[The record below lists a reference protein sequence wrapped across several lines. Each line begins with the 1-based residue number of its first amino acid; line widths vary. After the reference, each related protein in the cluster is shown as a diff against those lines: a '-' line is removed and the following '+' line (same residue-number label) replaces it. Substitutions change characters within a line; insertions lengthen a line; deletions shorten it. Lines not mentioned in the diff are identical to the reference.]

1 MTSSRIRERYR
12 PYLAAASR
20 YVTALNDGV
29 HVAHVA
35 ARDRVCRAA
44 RKEAVCEQAGWPS
57 SQILQHQN
65 STSAARHGVSG
76 RL

>member
-1 MTSSRIRERYR
+1 MTSSRIWERYL
-12 PYLAAASR
+12 PYLAAGSR
-20 YVTALNDGV
+20 YVTVLNNGV

-35 ARDRVCRAA
+35 ARDRVCRAV
-44 RKEAVCEQAGWPS
+44 RKATVCGQAGRPF

-65 STSAARHGVSG
+65 STSDARNGVSG

>member
-1 MTSSRIRERYR
+1 MTSSRIWERYL

-20 YVTALNDGV
+20 YVTVLNDGV

-44 RKEAVCEQAGWPS
+44 RKETVCGQAGWPF

-65 STSAARHGVSG
+65 STSDARHGVSG